1 MSHTPHELA
10 ADFPEHTDTIHRLKM
25 TDGAFRVL
33 AERYHEVNRAIHR
46 AGRADGPTSRGHD
59 AQRADASEGPHCGH
73 AGLCLIAHPWDC
85 HRTPAHLTSLR
96 RAGRWQSCFFH

>member
-10 ADFPEHTDTIHRLKM
+10 ADFPELTDTIHRLKM

-46 AGRADGPTSRGHD
+46 AETLVEPTDQLHEDTMRKERMHLKD
-59 AQRADASEGPHCGH
+59 RIAAMLAS
-73 AGLCLIAHPWDC
+73 A
-85 HRTPAHLTSLR
+85 
-96 RAGRWQSCFFH
+96 